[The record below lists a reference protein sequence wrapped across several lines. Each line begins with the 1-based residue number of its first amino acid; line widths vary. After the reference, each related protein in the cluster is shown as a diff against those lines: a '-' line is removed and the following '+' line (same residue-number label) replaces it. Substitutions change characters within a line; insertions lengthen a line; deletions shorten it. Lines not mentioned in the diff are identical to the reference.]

1 MRQNFRQWKT
11 RQKYFPLNRRREK
24 QRILMDGVGNDVLE
38 SGESGTS
45 KMGSAST
52 YVQLHTY

>member
-1 MRQNFRQWKT
+1 
-11 RQKYFPLNRRREK
+11 
-24 QRILMDGVGNDVLE
+24 MDGVGNDVLE